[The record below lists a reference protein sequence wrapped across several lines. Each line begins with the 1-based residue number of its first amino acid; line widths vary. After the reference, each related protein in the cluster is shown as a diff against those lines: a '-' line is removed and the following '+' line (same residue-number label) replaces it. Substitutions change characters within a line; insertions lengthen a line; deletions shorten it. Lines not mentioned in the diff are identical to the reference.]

1 MSEAQAFDT
10 PLMARVVA
18 SYGRH
23 HLIETTAGDLLK
35 ASRRGKRGD
44 VVVGDQVHYTSAGD
58 REAVIDAVLPRR
70 SLLFRAD
77 DQRTK
82 EMAANVEQISI
93 VFAPQP
99 AFSIQFV
106 WRALAAA
113 QAAGIDS
120 VVILNKTELPGAAGA
135 RARLEQLHT
144 LGYRSLA
151 VSAKLDPEGTR
162 RALLPLLAGRA
173 TLLIGQSGMGKST
186 LLNLLVVDAN
196 VRTQEIS
203 RHLNLGRQTTTTTRW
218 FALDKVGA
226 LIDSPGFQAFG
237 LSHLEPGSLVAAF
250 PEFKPFLGRCRFL
263 DCRHVTEPDCAIL
276 AAVDEGRIEAQR
288 YAFYRELLTECMR

>member
-1 MSEAQAFDT
+1 
-10 PLMARVVA
+10 MARVVA

-23 HLIETTAGDLLK
+23 HLIQTTAGDLLK

-44 VVVGDQVHYTSAGD
+44 VVVGDQVQYTWAGD

-82 EMAANVEQISI
+82 EMAANVGQVSI

-135 RARLEQLHT
+135 RARLEQLRT
-144 LGYRSLA
+144 LGYRTLA
-151 VSAKLDPEGTR
+151 VSAKLDPEGAR
-162 RALLPLLAGRA
+162 RTLLPLLAGRA

-186 LLNLLVVDAN
+186 LLNLLVPDAN
-196 VRTQEIS
+196 VRTQEFS

-218 FALDKVGA
+218 FALDSVGA

-237 LSHLEPGSLVAAF
+237 LSHLEFGSLVAAF

-276 AAVDEGRIEAQR
+276 AAVNEGRIEGQR
-288 YAFYRELLTECMR
+288 YAFYRELLTESMR